1 MDRIDAMKV
10 FVTAVE
16 EGSLAAAARKLK
28 RSPTAISRALGPL
41 EERVGVEL
49 LHARRED

>member
-28 RSPTAISRALGPL
+28 RSDCDQSGAWAP
-41 EERVGVEL
+41 
-49 LHARRED
+49 REACRY